1 MVGLRRWKSC
11 FVASL
16 VGLAGMSG
24 LQQAHAVIGAADH
37 VPGATLL
44 VPYFEVD
51 VANPNGVSTLV
62 SLTNTSATAMLTNV
76 VLWSDQGVPAASF
89 NAYLT
94 GYDVQTFSVR
104 DLLNGILP
112 RTASDGQDP
121 TDALSPQGPLSQ
133 DINFASCTG
142 ILPYAANPTNFPGPG
157 ATGPTPADVRAMLTG
172 QASTGLYAGQ
182 CVGSNRGDAVAR
194 GYITVDT
201 INQCTRLVPGSA
213 GYTQSVITYQ
223 NTLAGEYFLV
233 NAGTNVQFAGQAVAI
248 EANISGPVAPGTY
261 TFYAA
266 RNAFDGS
273 DGREV
278 LPTTWKAD
286 VDRSGTELIVWR
298 DPKVASQPR
307 ACGAAAT
314 YGSLPIGDLGGTGG
328 FNTITTPFRITNTG
342 IAPDV
347 SQRLVVAPTPLTGL
361 PATGKL
367 GWLGLSFNHG
377 IPAAAGLPTADPAA
391 AQSYVVVLRQP
402 EGQSVY
408 QLTVPGTP
416 QDTGRSARH
425 GHPFSNVTP

>member
-1 MVGLRRWKSC
+1 MVGMHRGKAWL
-11 FVASL
+11 AAGL
-16 VGLAGMSG
+16 LGLACLSG
-24 LQQAHAVIGAADH
+24 VQQADAVIGAADH

-62 SLTNTSATAMLTNV
+62 SITNTSATAILANV

-94 GYDVQTFSVR
+94 GYDVQSFSVR
-104 DLLNGILP
+104 DVLNGIVP
-112 RTASDGQDP
+112 RTATDGQDP
-121 TDALSPQGPLSQ
+121 TDTLSPQGQLSQ

-142 ILPYAANPTNFPGPG
+142 ILPYASPVTNLPGPG

-172 QASTGLYAGQ
+172 QASTGLYTGQ
-182 CVGSNRGDAVAR
+182 CVGSSRGDGIAR

-201 INQCTRLVPGSA
+201 INQCTRLVPGNPN
-213 GYTQSVITYQ
+213 YTQGIITYQ

-233 NAGTNVQFAGQAVAI
+233 NSGTNVQFAGQAVAI
-248 EANISGPVAPGTY
+248 EANINGPVAPGTY
-261 TFYAA
+261 TFYAG

-278 LPTTWKAD
+278 LPTTWKVD

-298 DPKVASQPR
+298 DPKLSSQPH
-307 ACGAAAT
+307 ACGAAPT
-314 YGSLPIGDLGGTGG
+314 YGSLPIGDSGGTGG

-342 IAPDV
+342 IAPEV
-347 SQRLVVAPTPLTGL
+347 TQRLPVAPTPLTGL
-361 PATGKL
+361 PAAGKL

-391 AQSYVVVLRQP
+391 AQSYVIVLRQP
-402 EGQSVY
+402 EGLPVY

-416 QDTGRSARH
+416 QDVGRNAVHS
-425 GHPFSNVTP
+425 HPFFFVTP